1 MTHMTTSTLPSPIA
15 KPRKAVPTRYE
26 TDESKYVGPH
36 RWQIQ
41 WWARIVRRLWR
52 HRAYTQWLTQACSR
66 IEIFGEEHLA
76 EINGPCV
83 FVANHQSHVDT
94 LLAHAALPEAIRS
107 RIYFGAAQDRW
118 FVKGKKKLT
127 LKPWYQS
134 LALGNFPI
142 LRGGGA
148 GALSYA
154 HWLLQHGQHVFLFPE
169 GTRATNDELG
179 AFKHGATIL
188 ALENGVPVVPMYL
201 AGLRE
206 IRPKG
211 SRDIQRGRASVEF
224 LSPLRFP
231 PGSDVAK
238 STAVIRE
245 QMQHMH
251 RRYDAKA
258 PILQTA

>member
-1 MTHMTTSTLPSPIA
+1 MTATALPA
-15 KPRKAVPTRYE
+15 FLVKHRKTVPTLYE
-26 TDESKYVGPH
+26 TDESKYAGPH

-41 WWARIVRRLWR
+41 WWARIARRLWR
-52 HRAYTQWLTQACSR
+52 KRAYTRWLTQACSR

-76 EINGPCV
+76 GIDGPCV
-83 FVANHQSHVDT
+83 FIANHQSHIDT

-118 FVKGKKKLT
+118 FVKGKRKLT

-169 GTRATNDELG
+169 GTRATSDELG

-211 SRDIQRGRASVEF
+211 SREVQRGPASVEF
-224 LSPLRFP
+224 LSPLRFSS
-231 PGSDVAK
+231 GSDVAA
-238 STAVIRE
+238 STAAIRE
-245 QMQHMH
+245 QMQRVH
-251 RRYDAKA
+251 RRYAVKA
-258 PILQTA
+258 PVVKAA